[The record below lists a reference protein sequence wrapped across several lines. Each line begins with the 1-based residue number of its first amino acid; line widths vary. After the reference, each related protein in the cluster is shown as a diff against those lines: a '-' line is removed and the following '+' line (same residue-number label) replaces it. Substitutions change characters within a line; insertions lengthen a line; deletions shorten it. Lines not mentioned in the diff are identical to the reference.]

1 MQNRKIERKAI
12 HHSRKIRSLG
22 AASVMT
28 AALLSNPTLALADE
42 TLDQLVLCSAIF
54 NASVA
59 RTKGEELREDYV
71 QKTLRYAQAAMAE
84 AEQQG
89 MSEQQ
94 FQQYALELGERATI
108 QESDLAAQRSHCL
121 SKVSVE

>member
-12 HHSRKIRSLG
+12 HHSKKTKALG
-22 AASVMT
+22 AASLLT
-28 AALLSNPTLALADE
+28 AALLSTPPPALADE
-42 TLDQLVLCSAIF
+42 KLDELVLCSAIF

-71 QKTLRYAQAAMAE
+71 QKTLRYAQAAIAE

-89 MSEQQ
+89 MSEAQL
-94 FQQYALELGERATI
+94 QQYAIVLGERATI
-108 QESDLAAQRSHCL
+108 QESDLSAQRSHCL
-121 SKVSVE
+121 A

>member
-12 HHSRKIRSLG
+12 HHNTKFKALS
-22 AASVMT
+22 AALVLT
-28 AALLSNPTLALADE
+28 AALLATPAPAQADE
-42 TLDQLVLCSAIF
+42 TLDRLILCSAIF

-71 QKTLRYAQAAMAE
+71 QKTLRYAQAAIAE
-84 AEQQG
+84 AEQLG
-89 MSEQQ
+89 MSEAQ
-94 FQQYALELGERATI
+94 FQQYAIELGERATI

-121 SKVSVE
+121 AKVSVE